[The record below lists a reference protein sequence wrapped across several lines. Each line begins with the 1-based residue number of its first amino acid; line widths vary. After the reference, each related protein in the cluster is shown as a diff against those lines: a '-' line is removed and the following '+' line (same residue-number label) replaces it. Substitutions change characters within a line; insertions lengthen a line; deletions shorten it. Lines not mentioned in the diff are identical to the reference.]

1 VTVAHPAGAVT
12 RVHLVRHGQ
21 VDNPRRMVYG
31 RQPGWHLSA
40 KGRRQAEA
48 VARALAGRAVAAL
61 FSSPLERA
69 RETADILAR
78 TLALPVQVRDELTE
92 SALAA
97 HWEGLSWLHVWT
109 RRHREWDTYRKRP
122 LEMEAPEPLLD
133 LAARMSAAL
142 RALAAAFPGRQIVAV
157 SHGDPI
163 KAAVVTLT
171 GGDLARLHEQKLP
184 TGGRIALDV
193 PAAGPAVVAERQP

>member
-1 VTVAHPAGAVT
+1 VTVANPAGPVA

-31 RQPGWHLSA
+31 RLPGWHLSA

-48 VARALAGRAVAAL
+48 VARVLAGRGVAAL
-61 FSSPLERA
+61 FASPLERA
-69 RETADILAR
+69 RETADVLAR
-78 TLALPVQVRDELTE
+78 TLALPVQVRDDLTE

-122 LEMEAPEPLLD
+122 LEMEAPEPLVE
-133 LAARMSAAL
+133 LAARMAAAV
-142 RALAAAFPGRQIVAV
+142 RALATAFPGREVVAV

-171 GGDLARLHEQKLP
+171 GGDLARLHDLKLP

-193 PAAGPAVVAERQP
+193 PAAGPAVVAERET